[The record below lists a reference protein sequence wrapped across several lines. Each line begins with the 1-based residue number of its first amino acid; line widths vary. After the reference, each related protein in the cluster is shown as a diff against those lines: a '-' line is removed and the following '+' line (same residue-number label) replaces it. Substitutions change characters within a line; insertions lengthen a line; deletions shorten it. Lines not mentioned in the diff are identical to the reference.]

1 MTSPNFDLESHVERS
16 SLDDEHVDDEH
27 VDDLKRVWSGAL
39 TSNWSIGP
47 VPNGG
52 YSAAVALRALLAHT
66 ERESPWS
73 LTTHYYRPTIGDTD
87 VEVRTEIL
95 RRGRTTTHADAVLIQ
110 DDKTRLRCVGV
121 FGDVPAGDVLFGSTP
136 PPIPRPEDCPERD
149 PAAQGLDMSLLQS
162 LEVRLHSETPRPVDG
177 STVRVDGWVR
187 FRDGRP
193 NDALALC
200 LFADT
205 FPPAIVS
212 ALPETGWV
220 PTIEMT
226 THIRAAAAP
235 GWIRGQITTS
245 NVHDGYLIEDV
256 RLWDSAGT
264 LVVDARQL
272 ALLKT

>member
-1 MTSPNFDLESHVERS
+1 MTSPNFDLDSQLH
-16 SLDDEHVDDEH
+16 SLDDEK
-27 VDDLKRVWSGAL
+27 VDDLTRVWHGQL

-52 YSAAVALRALLAHT
+52 YSSAVALRALLAHT
-66 ERESPWS
+66 GCNSPWA
-73 LTTHYYRPTIGDTD
+73 LTTHYYRPTIGDAA
-87 VEVRTEIL
+87 VEVRTEVL

-110 DDKTRLRCVGV
+110 DDKIRLRCVGV
-121 FGDVPAGDVLFGSTP
+121 FGDIPAGEVLFGSTP
-136 PPIPRPEDCPERD
+136 PPIPDPQDCLERD

-162 LEVRLHSETPRPVDG
+162 LEVRLHQQTARPIDT
-177 STVRVDGWVR
+177 STVQVDGWVR

-212 ALPETGWV
+212 VLPETGWV

-235 GWIRGQITTS
+235 GWIRGQITTT
-245 NVHDGYLIEDV
+245 NVHDGYLVEDV
-256 RLWDSAGT
+256 RLWDSNDV

-272 ALLKT
+272 AMLRA